1 MLIQIQ
7 PIQVPQFWDMIKF
20 AAISTDN
27 ISEEHKSY
35 YLLTLLQDLL
45 AGKKTA
51 FVIQNK
57 ENAVTL
63 VVIIE
68 VKRDELTNTKIMFM
82 TCLYSFER
90 QPEKNWDT
98 AVMDLAI
105 IAKVTGCVSIVG
117 DTASSKLGEI
127 LERNGG
133 SCVTK
138 RYVYTF

>member
-7 PIQVPQFWDMIKF
+7 PIQIPQFWDVIKF

-27 ISEEHKSY
+27 VSEEHKSY
-35 YLLTLLQDLL
+35 YLLALLQDLL
-45 AGKKTA
+45 AGKRTA

-57 ENAVTL
+57 KNYVTL
-63 VVIIE
+63 VVVIE

-82 TCLYSFER
+82 TCLYSFE
-90 QPEKNWDT
+90 QQSEENWDM
-98 AVMDLAI
+98 AIRDLAI

-117 DTASSKLGEI
+117 DTANSKLGKI

-138 RYVYTF
+138 KYVYTF